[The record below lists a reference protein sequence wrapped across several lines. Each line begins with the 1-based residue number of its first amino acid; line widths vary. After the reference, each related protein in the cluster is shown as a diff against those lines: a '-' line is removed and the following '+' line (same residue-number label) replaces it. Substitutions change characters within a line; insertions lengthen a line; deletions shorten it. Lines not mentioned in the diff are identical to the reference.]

1 MVSFKG
7 TPEEI
12 KRVMY
17 CGTASMI
24 QKELQTRRNN
34 NLKKLRGVQVL
45 ARYRPDSS
53 GKDTIVITFSYKEE
67 MGEERKKVIREIVQ
81 EEAFNCWLQKALGSR
96 HGWGGLRIRV
106 TDREKPEEYVWSVEK
121 TTGETI

>member
-1 MVSFKG
+1 MISFKG
-7 TPEEI
+7 TPAEI
-12 KRVMY
+12 EMVAY

-34 NLKKLRGVQVL
+34 CLKALRGVQVV
-45 ARYRPDSS
+45 ARYRVDSAC
-53 GKDTIVITFSYKEE
+53 KNTIVITFSHREE
-67 MGEERKKVIREIVQ
+67 MGDERKTVIREILQ
-81 EEAFNCWLQKALGSR
+81 DEAFNCWLRGSLSSR

-121 TTGETI
+121 TTG